1 MIEKI
6 KKFLY
11 LFSNAKLEFSNPP
24 KKNIIIFDDTSIE
37 DFKHVL
43 QKRKYFILSTRFNK
57 IKKIY
62 ISYKIIFFFFKYFN
76 YNLFSSYLIALIKV
90 IKPKIVMTTIDNS
103 FKFHEIAEILAPE
116 KINFIAV
123 QNAARYDLESN
134 NLLFEKKITPK
145 NLNERFFIPQ
155 FVCYGDYVEKEYRK
169 NKIRVGKYY
178 KFGSLRLSNYL
189 SYLKNKK
196 VKLKKDF
203 FDIAFISGY
212 SVDKD
217 KIYNEIGVDYAW
229 AKMCIYTIRF
239 CMKNKLRFV
248 FVAKAFNKINKK
260 KEISFFKKYLSKYEF
275 EYLKRRILPAN
286 VKKYI
291 SYKAI
296 HESNVVTGVVS
307 TMLQDKL
314 ALNGKIF
321 VCNFTDRKTWD
332 FPIKNFCFLK
342 KPSYQTFQKRLNL
355 ILKLSSK
362 RYFSYLKNKQLI
374 FLDKKNL
381 THQLLNKHIDK
392 LLDEKSLNESN

>member
-275 EYLKRRILPAN
+275 EYLKR
-286 VKKYI
+286 
-291 SYKAI
+291 
-296 HESNVVTGVVS
+296 E
-307 TMLQDKL
+307 
-314 ALNGKIF
+314 F
-321 VCNFTDRKTWD
+321 
-332 FPIKNFCFLK
+332 
-342 KPSYQTFQKRLNL
+342 YQQM
-355 ILKLSSK
+355 
-362 RYFSYLKNKQLI
+362 LKNI
-374 FLDKKNL
+374 FL
-381 THQLLNKHIDK
+381 IK
-392 LLDEKSLNESN
+392 LYTKVMW